1 MSRFTSATMIVIMA
15 MLIVQGCG
23 NDTTG
28 PGRPHHA
35 LGLEK
40 YQAAVLDG
48 MPIDRA
54 AAKGLDAES
63 LRVLV
68 DKVLNLEHEPGNLVR
83 ESGFLDALIDEINL
97 RVTADNEPNEDSD
110 LPSVV
115 VVPNPDQT
123 LTLPFFGD
131 QIAIDYLVRL
141 DDSAQHGSKYAG
153 YSMDES
159 SQTVVL
165 FQTPGTGTGTPSD
178 HVLYYGKKAGG
189 TVEIWQALIGVDAQ
203 GEWYKAWAFKVRILG
218 DEGRF
223 EFAQGGLGYFED
235 SLYGFTQCAAGLSR
249 DHFVFRAREN
259 SAAQGNLDVANLYD
273 YADGQYDVVDHIQ
286 LGGYGNNGGP
296 IASTDL
302 TRPES
307 LDVADWQA
315 IIDFVSVIGDPDDNA
330 SVVPMSLETFHNGF
344 IRSKFD

>member
-1 MSRFTSATMIVIMA
+1 MSRFMSATMIVIMA

-23 NDTTG
+23 DDTTG
-28 PGRPHHA
+28 PGRSHNA

-48 MPIDRA
+48 MPIDRT
-54 AAKGLDAES
+54 AAKGLDSES

-97 RVTADNEPNEDSD
+97 RVSADHEPSEGSSMT
-110 LPSVV
+110 PVV
-115 VVPNPDQT
+115 VVPNPEQT

-131 QIAIDYLVRL
+131 EIAIDYLVQL
-141 DDSAQHGSKYAG
+141 HDSAEHGSKYAG
-153 YSMDES
+153 YRMDEA

-165 FQTPGTGTGTPSD
+165 FHTPGNGTDRD

-189 TVEIWQALIGVDAQ
+189 TVEIWQALLGLDEE
-203 GEWYKAWAFKVRILG
+203 GEWFKAWAFKVRILG

-223 EFAQGGLGYFED
+223 EFVQGGLGYFED

-259 SAAQGNLDVANLYD
+259 SAAQGNLDMANLYD

-286 LGGYGNNGGP
+286 LGEFGSNGGP
-296 IASTDL
+296 IASNDL

-307 LDVADWQA
+307 LDVVDWQA

-330 SVVPMSLETFHNGF
+330 SVVPLSLETFHNGF